1 MAGTPMI
8 GTPLS
13 SVLTVFNAGSFN
25 VGSPGVAR
33 SDPSLIVTNVT
44 SDFTPKTPIV
54 GDEIRSF

>member
-1 MAGTPMI
+1 MA

-13 SVLTVFNAGSFN
+13 SVLTVFNAGSLNAGSFN
-25 VGSPGVAR
+25 VGSPGVVR